1 MIALLLSIQSGQMDY
16 RRCHFTALKKIRVLI
31 VDDSAFMRKVFEDLI
46 SSEPDIEVV
55 GKARNGADAIRK
67 IASLHPDLVT
77 MDDEMPEMDG
87 VEAAKQIHQEYPDVS
102 IVMLTT
108 FDDDEYVRDA
118 LSYGALGY
126 LLKDIPPKK
135 LIASI
140 RAVKEGSVMMAPSI
154 AKKLIRQ
161 VSVEPAKSP
170 EEEKE
175 KKEEKP
181 QWLKDL
187 SRRELEVL
195 KLLAEGY
202 DNRQISE
209 QLCIAE
215 QTVKNHVSEIYS
227 KLGTHSRI
235 KTMKM
240 VQKIQY
246 KDYLD

>member
-1 MIALLLSIQSGQMDY
+1 MINILLADDQILFLESLKSVIESRAEDIKVVATASNGHEAVDKVAEFSPDVALLDV
-16 RRCHFTALKKIRVLI
+16 R
-31 VDDSAFMRKVFEDLI
+31 
-46 SSEPDIEVV
+46 
-55 GKARNGADAIRK
+55 
-67 IASLHPDLVT
+67 
-77 MDDEMPEMDG
+77 MPEMDG

-118 LSYGALGY
+118 LSYGAVGY

-170 EEEKE
+170 EEEKEE

>member
-1 MIALLLSIQSGQMDY
+1 MINILLADDQILFLESLKSVVESRAEDIKVVATASNGHEAVDKVAEFSPDVALLDV
-16 RRCHFTALKKIRVLI
+16 R
-31 VDDSAFMRKVFEDLI
+31 
-46 SSEPDIEVV
+46 
-55 GKARNGADAIRK
+55 
-67 IASLHPDLVT
+67 
-77 MDDEMPEMDG
+77 MPEMDG

>member
-1 MIALLLSIQSGQMDY
+1 MINILLADDQILFLESLKSVIESRAEDIKVVATASNGHEAVDKVAEFSPDVALLDV
-16 RRCHFTALKKIRVLI
+16 R
-31 VDDSAFMRKVFEDLI
+31 
-46 SSEPDIEVV
+46 
-55 GKARNGADAIRK
+55 
-67 IASLHPDLVT
+67 
-77 MDDEMPEMDG
+77 MPEMDG

-118 LSYGALGY
+118 LSYGAVGY

-175 KKEEKP
+175 EKEEEKP

>member
-1 MIALLLSIQSGQMDY
+1 MINILLADDQTLFLESLKSVIESRAEDIKVVATASNGHEAVDRVAEFVPDVALLDV
-16 RRCHFTALKKIRVLI
+16 R
-31 VDDSAFMRKVFEDLI
+31 
-46 SSEPDIEVV
+46 
-55 GKARNGADAIRK
+55 
-67 IASLHPDLVT
+67 
-77 MDDEMPEMDG
+77 MPEMDG
-87 VEAAKQIHQEYPDVS
+87 VEAAKHIHKEYPNVS

-154 AKKLIRQ
+154 AKKLVRQ
-161 VSVEPAKSP
+161 VSVEPAKSSG
-170 EEEKE
+170 EG

-187 SRRELEVL
+187 SKRELEVL
-195 KLLAEGY
+195 KFLAEGF

-227 KLGTHSRI
+227 KLGTHSRV

>member
-1 MIALLLSIQSGQMDY
+1 MINILLADDQILFLESLKSVIESRAEDIKVVATASNGHEAVDKVAEFSPDVALLDV
-16 RRCHFTALKKIRVLI
+16 R
-31 VDDSAFMRKVFEDLI
+31 
-46 SSEPDIEVV
+46 
-55 GKARNGADAIRK
+55 
-67 IASLHPDLVT
+67 
-77 MDDEMPEMDG
+77 MPEMDG

-118 LSYGALGY
+118 LSYGAVGY

-175 KKEEKP
+175 EEKP

>member
-1 MIALLLSIQSGQMDY
+1 MFEFREKQRAYMINILLADDQILFLESLKSVIESRAEDIKVVATASNGHEAVDKVAEFSPDVALLDV
-16 RRCHFTALKKIRVLI
+16 R
-31 VDDSAFMRKVFEDLI
+31 
-46 SSEPDIEVV
+46 
-55 GKARNGADAIRK
+55 
-67 IASLHPDLVT
+67 
-77 MDDEMPEMDG
+77 MPEMDG

-118 LSYGALGY
+118 LSYGAVGY

-175 KKEEKP
+175 EEKP

>member
-1 MIALLLSIQSGQMDY
+1 VIESRAEDIKVVATASNGHEAVDKVAEFSPDVALLDV
-16 RRCHFTALKKIRVLI
+16 R
-31 VDDSAFMRKVFEDLI
+31 
-46 SSEPDIEVV
+46 
-55 GKARNGADAIRK
+55 
-67 IASLHPDLVT
+67 
-77 MDDEMPEMDG
+77 MPEMDG

-118 LSYGALGY
+118 LSYGAVGY

-170 EEEKE
+170 EEE
-175 KKEEKP
+175 KEEKP